1 VKLGLLALAA
11 AACTHTV
18 HATAVPVAKA
28 SSIPSGVVTT
38 VVELGDTLYVFGATD
53 VAIMRNGVAVATAPA
68 PAAWTSAS
76 TIPALDGDGRWVV
89 ATADGKI
96 WRITSAGELQPIA
109 DRLGLD
115 DVRATKIDSHGATI
129 AVAFAGGIA
138 VSTDSVHLQRYRVD
152 GDIAVARD
160 RLAVFGV
167 RGVELWDLR
176 RGTRID
182 YGIGQASGAFLEAD
196 GASPRLLIQSGGIA
210 YVERD
215 RKLEQMALP
224 ERDRVAVSG
233 ARAWVRGPSGLYVLD
248 RGAFVRTNAD
258 PGAGSLYGSPSGDV
272 WFNKIAGSDQRTGI
286 ALERYSLDRPE
297 DPRWQSEVAPVFE
310 RVCSHC
316 HLPGGSAD
324 IDLSTPALW
333 RDNRDELLRRV
344 VVTRTMPPAG
354 SDLTDAERAALE
366 AWLRR
371 R

>member
-1 VKLGLLALAA
+1 
-11 AACTHTV
+11 
-18 HATAVPVAKA
+18 
-28 SSIPSGVVTT
+28 
-38 VVELGDTLYVFGATD
+38 
-53 VAIMRNGVAVATAPA
+53 
-68 PAAWTSAS
+68 
-76 TIPALDGDGRWVV
+76 
-89 ATADGKI
+89 
-96 WRITSAGELQPIA
+96 
-109 DRLGLD
+109 
-115 DVRATKIDSHGATI
+115 
-129 AVAFAGGIA
+129 
-138 VSTDSVHLQRYRVD
+138 
-152 GDIAVARD
+152 
-160 RLAVFGV
+160 
-167 RGVELWDLR
+167 
-176 RGTRID
+176 
-182 YGIGQASGAFLEAD
+182 
-196 GASPRLLIQSGGIA
+196 
-210 YVERD
+210 
-215 RKLEQMALP
+215 
-224 ERDRVAVSG
+224 
-233 ARAWVRGPSGLYVLD
+233 VRGPSGLYVLD